1 MRSLT
6 WMGLGLSGVILLGL
20 APRSA
25 GAETRARAE
34 PVLEIMTLDPG
45 NCTLGLSWP
54 WGAMAV
60 NHVLFHDHRGPFKA
74 IVESSGKGVR
84 VTFDGWGRLP
94 FVASAAK
101 MRIIYWVADR
111 KEIDFKAEAIA
122 GGTVRVQP
130 VDRPVSQGKRII
142 IGLGPR
148 AANGVGNVSV
158 EGPTD

>member
-1 MRSLT
+1 
-6 WMGLGLSGVILLGL
+6 MGLGLSGMLLLG
-20 APRSA
+20 A
-25 GAETRARAE
+25 GARSTEPEKRAKEA
-34 PVLEIMTLDPG
+34 PVLEIIGLDRG
-45 NCTLGLSWP
+45 NYTLGLSWP

-60 NHVLFHDHRGPFKA
+60 DHVLFNDHSGPFKA